1 MATFWIVCAVLSHIT
16 QDAWSYRYSRLRHA
30 QKGLQNGEYQMSWN
44 NFNSGFRSMSTCPF
58 GPCEV
63 WDSNSYDHPSSNLLK
78 SHEIRKMSVFIFF
91 AQKNEYWFWLDFY
104 FLFDENLL
112 QTFSHNFL
120 QESNQFQQKCFLLP
134 ALANMVSFVSIFW
147 ENVMKYVKKR
157 GTFLGYFLVTATS
170 FMKWS
175 IKGFE
180 QFFCGICQILRICG
194 SHQVFCNT

>member
-16 QDAWSYRYSRLRHA
+16 QDAWSYRYSRLRNA

-147 ENVMKYVKKR
+147 ENVMKYVKKKR
-157 GTFLGYFLVTATS
+157 HLFRVFFSYCHFLYEMIHKRLWAVFLWNMPNS
-170 FMKWS
+170 KNLWLS
-175 IKGFE
+175 SGF
-180 QFFCGICQILRICG
+180 L
-194 SHQVFCNT
+194 